1 MGLMGLKKRIGACER
16 VDGCVVDRNGWIGM
30 CRDDGSEEGDCCW
43 LRCVVVM
50 MCY

>member
-1 MGLMGLKKRIGACER
+1 MGLKGLEMGIGVYER
-16 VDGCVVDRNGWIGM
+16 VYVCVVDRIGCMGM
-30 CRDDGSEEGDCCW
+30 CRDDWSGEGDWCW